1 MNIFLKLTLKYV
13 LIILMILE
21 FKKLNNLVISIFIYL
36 RYTFCKILFII
47 HPKLVK
53 DASIITTHRSE
64 H

>member
-1 MNIFLKLTLKYV
+1 MYL
-13 LIILMILE
+13 ILMILE
-21 FKKLNNLVISIFIYL
+21 FKKINNLVISILIYL
-36 RYTFCKILFII
+36 RYNFCKILYII